1 MNSQCAYDQSIV
13 VREKKHNTE
22 HEFHKKNQN
31 NAVNPYNVYKWT
43 LGPAS
48 LGVTHPRGK
57 LGPWTGGFCS
67 AVTTASKIHKLI
79 SFAGVRG
86 SWQQA
91 IRELGLGPIAI
102 ERLVL
107 PLLPRGSRVVYIICK
122 FNDVHYNVLHNRPTL
137 NHGSK
142 HPAWLQKVVIIEILF
157 DFLCAG
163 CNGLVFA
170 S

>member
-1 MNSQCAYDQSIV
+1 MSI
-13 VREKKHNTE
+13 
-22 HEFHKKNQN
+22 
-31 NAVNPYNVYKWT
+31 
-43 LGPAS
+43 S
-48 LGVTHPRGK
+48 
-57 LGPWTGGFCS
+57 GPWVPRLLVWLIRGGNLAPGRVAFVRLS
-67 AVTTASKIHKLI
+67 PPHQKFI
-79 SFAGVRG
+79 SLYRLPALGG

-91 IRELGLGPIAI
+91 IRELGLGLIAI
-102 ERLVL
+102 ERLVP

-170 S
+170 SWRTIHFLMWDGLSCAFIF